1 MSHSGPEAGSAYQR
15 TDKML
20 TAALNDELVMMSVEL
35 GHYFSLNAVGTR
47 IWELLETPRSFDA
60 LLATLTEEYEAE
72 PEVIRSEVGNFL
84 ARLESE
90 GLVRTVAE

>member
-35 GHYFSLNAVGTR
+35 GHYFSLNAVGAR

-60 LLATLTEEYEAE
+60 LLATLTAEYDAE
-72 PEVIRSEVGNFL
+72 PDVIRSEVGNFL
-84 ARLESE
+84 AQLESE
-90 GLVRTVAE
+90 GLVKTVAE